1 MAYFLGRDI
10 AVGIST
16 EQPHYGI
23 EFTNG
28 DIAISGTVA
37 NEYNTS
43 TEFIPKRTGVAEVS
57 TITFASNVL
66 ADYETLATNNQY
78 VLVYDSSGKKYLIWF
93 DHDGTG
99 EKPTNVVHDFN
110 QEVDLS
116 STPAA
121 KEDIRAATQNAIAAD
136 SDFAA
141 AFTISGTGAV
151 LTITDKDTGG
161 ATDIARGS
169 GFDNNDL
176 TVGTSTQ
183 GEGFDED
190 IGLKDN
196 PELVLSDV
204 TGLEMATSAMDE
216 DIAFFGKRSA
226 LKAEIKKENTVTIT
240 RKKSDASFN
249 QLFLQARCGIKGTTS
264 MGEQGADSD
273 NVAFNNTLFEMEH
286 TGTNSGFGYRVYLQ
300 MKEGVEV
307 LSLPNCCIT
316 EYAVALN
323 ADGVQEET
331 ITFYSN
337 VTPLIKTTLEDN
349 ATTDI

>member
-23 EFTNG
+23 EFTSG
-28 DIAISGTVA
+28 DIAISGTAA
-37 NEYNTS
+37 NTYDES

-57 TITFASNVL
+57 RIQFASGTL
-66 ADYETLATNNQY
+66 ADYESLATNNKY
-78 VLVYDSSGKKYLIWF
+78 VLLYDSSGKKYLIWF
-93 DHDGTG
+93 DHDTTG
-99 EKPTNVVHDFN
+99 AKPTGLNEDFN
-110 QEVDLS
+110 QEVDLQGVTAS
-116 STPAA
+116 VQ
-121 KEDIRAATQNAIAAD
+121 DIRAATGTALANN

-141 AFTISGTGAV
+141 AFTFAHTGV
-151 LTITDKDTGG
+151 FLDITDKDTGA
-161 ATDIARGS
+161 ATDIVRGS
-169 GFDNNDL
+169 GFSNSEL
-176 TVGTSTQ
+176 IVSTTE

-190 IGLKDN
+190 NVLKDN
-196 PELVLSDV
+196 AELVLSDV
-204 TGLEMATSAMDE
+204 TGLEMATNAMDE
-216 DIAFFGKRSA
+216 DIVFFGKRSA

-249 QLFLQARCGIKGTTS
+249 QLFLQARSGIKGTTS
-264 MGEQGADSD
+264 MGEQSADSN

-300 MKEGVEV
+300 LKEGVEV
-307 LSLPNCCIT
+307 LSFPNCCIT

>member
-23 EFTNG
+23 EFTSG

-37 NEYNTS
+37 NVYDES

-57 TITFASNVL
+57 TITFVSTTL
-66 ADYETLATNNQY
+66 ADYESLGTNNQY
-78 VLVYDSSGKKYLIWF
+78 VLLYDSSGKKYLIWF
-93 DHDGTG
+93 DHDTTG
-99 EKPTNVVHDFN
+99 AKPTGLGEDFN
-110 QEVDLS
+110 QEIDLQGV
-116 STPAA
+116 TAHPN
-121 KEDIRAATQNAIAAD
+121 DIRAATATQLAAD

-141 AFTISGTGAV
+141 AFTFSSSGAV
-151 LTITDKDTGG
+151 LTITDKDTGS

-169 GFDNNDL
+169 GFDNSVL
-176 TVGTSTQ
+176 TVGTTE

-190 IGLKDN
+190 NVLKDN
-196 PELVLSDV
+196 AELVLSDV
-204 TGLEMATSAMDE
+204 TGLEMATNAMDE
-216 DIAFFGKRSA
+216 DIVFFGKRSA

-264 MGEQGADSD
+264 MGEQGADSN

-300 MKEGVEV
+300 LKEGVEV
-307 LSLPNCCIT
+307 LSFPNCCIT